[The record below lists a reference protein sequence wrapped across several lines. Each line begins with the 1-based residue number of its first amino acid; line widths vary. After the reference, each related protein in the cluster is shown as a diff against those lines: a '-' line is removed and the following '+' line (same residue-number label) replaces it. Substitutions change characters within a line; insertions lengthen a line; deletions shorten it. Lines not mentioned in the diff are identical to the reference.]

1 MSLAIPSTYLSRPVR
16 YQLLRRIGEGGMM
29 STPTYMP
36 DARFACLCAACCM
49 RCCSRSIVVC
59 GVSRARATSQAGKN
73 GGRGKFECIKF
84 LAERKSIDSY
94 AGSETERSFRRLC
107 SSVFTVSFV
116 WTSTSLEREA
126 HPTTDEFGACDV
138 CEGEGSYARHHRTFY
153 LNSSPRLRASE
164 PVGGEAGWWLFS
176 SPSDPQSVPSRRR
189 SRVQPLPRPLF

>member
-1 MSLAIPSTYLSRPVR
+1 MAIPSTYLSRPVR
-16 YQLLRRIGEGGMM
+16 YQLLTRICEGGMM

-116 WTSTSLEREA
+116 WTSPAPFKRRTRRRTNEL
-126 HPTTDEFGACDV
+126 GACDV
-138 CEGEGSYARHHRTFY
+138 CEGEGYARHHRMHFY
-153 LNSSPRLRASE
+153 LNSSPR
-164 PVGGEAGWWLFS
+164 
-176 SPSDPQSVPSRRR
+176 
-189 SRVQPLPRPLF
+189 